1 MLHGG
6 LMLARFRN
14 DPLVG
19 NVLGLIALFIA
30 LGAGAYAA
38 GLAPNS
44 VKSRHIKA
52 GNVRSSDLAPASVNS
67 SKLTPGSIQSEL
79 VPDDELVGGDID
91 EGSLGSVPN
100 ANEAGDADLLDGK
113 DSGEFQGVGSE
124 GWTPLPLNTAAVPI
138 GCNWTNFGGGFAD
151 ASYFRDRDGIVHL
164 RGLVRAIDGTTQA
177 CGTVPGFDEFIV
189 LVGGLPAGYV
199 PQSRAL
205 LTVSSNNK
213 PGRVDVLAN
222 GSIMTQP
229 GYPTTADTEAWVS
242 LDGIS
247 FRCGPSGQN
256 GCP

>member
-1 MLHGG
+1 
-6 LMLARFRN
+6 MLARFRN

-52 GNVRSSDLAPASVNS
+52 GNVRTSDLAPASVNS
-67 SKLTPGSIQSEL
+67 SKLTPGSILSEL
-79 VPDDELVGGDID
+79 VPNDELVGEDID

-100 ANEAGDADLLDGK
+100 ATNATEAGDADLLDGK

-124 GWTPLPLNTAAVPI
+124 GWTPLPLNTAAAPI
-138 GCNWTNFGGGFAD
+138 GCSWTDFGGGFAD

-164 RGLVRAIDGTTQA
+164 RGLVRAIDGTNFA
-177 CGTVPGFDEFIV
+177 CGTVPGFDESIV

-199 PQSRAL
+199 PQPREL
-205 LTVSSNNK
+205 FTVSSNNK
-213 PGRVDVLAN
+213 PGRVDVLTN

-229 GYPTTADTEAWVS
+229 GYPTTADTEVWVS